1 MISSDSMRGYNDA
14 LILAVLA
21 AGDSYGYQLEKAIRD
36 RTGGA
41 YAIRETT
48 LYSTLTRL
56 VKAGSIEAYAG
67 EISYGRPRTYYRLRA
82 AGQSVLAAKRKEWA
96 QTQAVVSKFLTT
108 EE

>member
-21 AGDSYGYQLEKAIRD
+21 AGDSYGYQVEKAIRD
-36 RTGGA
+36 QTAGA

-56 VKAGSIEAYAG
+56 VKSGSIVAYAG
-67 EISYGRPRTYYRLRA
+67 EISYGRPRTYYHLTM
-82 AGQSVLAAKRKEWA
+82 AGKALLAAKRKEWV
-96 QTQAVVSKFLTT
+96 QVQAVVSKFLAA